1 MSVLEN
7 LLLAKKRTGRRKRE
21 STDGDTQRKSKKRK
35 REPSVRSEGSEKKS
49 PGNKNTKGE
58 EESEEQSEEVT
69 EGFGDDQTQR
79 GNRLLPQKPHIGLLL
94 VSFKRSSGSGR
105 SA

>member
-21 STDGDTQRKSKKRK
+21 RTDGDTQRKSKKRK

-58 EESEEQSEEVT
+58 EESEEESEEVT

-79 GNRLLPQKPHIGLLL
+79 GNRHRKVATFPLSCL
-94 VSFKRSSGSGR
+94 RSHTSGFYW
-105 SA
+105 